1 MAIPLL
7 IVGGRIIDPGQGI
20 DKVGDLLIAE
30 GSIARVGQG
39 EEDQTPEQYQVLHAE
54 GMIVCPGLIDLHCHL
69 REPGFEEKET
79 IATGTRAAAGGGFT
93 TICCMANTN
102 PPIDSRAAVEF
113 IQKKAAAEG
122 AVRVL
127 PIGCITKG
135 RKGEEMVEMGELAG
149 AGVVALSDDGDPVG
163 DSRLM
168 RYVLEYSRSFDLILI
183 DHCEDVSLSQ
193 DGVMNEGWVSTKLG
207 LRGIP
212 AAAEEVMVARDIA
225 LAEMTGAR
233 VHIAH
238 VSTAGSADL
247 IRRAKDKGIPVTA
260 EVTPHHLT
268 LTEERVMGY
277 GWDNK
282 KPSSLPLI
290 AYDTNAKVNPP
301 LRTARDVQAL
311 IAALK
316 EGVIDAIATD
326 HAPHEDVEKI
336 CEFDIAAFGISGLE
350 TALGSLLTLVHNG
363 EVDLP
368 TLISKLTA
376 EPAKILRKSE
386 IGALKVGA
394 SGDVTIFDPQ
404 AEWIVEPSDFASKG
418 KNTPLAGCLLKGKVM
433 ATICRG
439 EIVHKEDA
447 VKLETIGRQTRVR
460 G

>member
-7 IVGGRIIDPGQGI
+7 IVGGRIIDPSQGI

-30 GSIARVGQG
+30 GRIAWAAQG
-39 EEDQTPEQYQVLHAE
+39 KEDLEHYQILHAE
-54 GMIVCPGLIDLHCHL
+54 GMIVCPGLVDLHCHL

-79 IATGTRAAAGGGFT
+79 IATGTRAAARGGFT

-102 PPIDSRAAVEF
+102 PPIDTRATVEF
-113 IQKKAAAEG
+113 IQKKAASEG
-122 AVRVL
+122 VVRVL

-135 RKGEEMVEMGELAG
+135 RKGEEMVEMGELADAG
-149 AGVVALSDDGDPVG
+149 AVALSDDGNPVA

-168 RYVLEYSRSFDLILI
+168 RYVLEYSRSFGLVII

-193 DGVMNEGWVSTKLG
+193 GGMMNEGWVSTRLG

-212 AAAEEVMVARDIA
+212 AAAEEAIVARDIA
-225 LAEMTGAR
+225 LADMTGGR

-247 IRRAKDKGIPVTA
+247 IRRAKDRGITVTA

-268 LTEERVMGY
+268 MTEERVMGY

-282 KPSSLPLI
+282 KPSSLPRL

-301 LRTARDVQAL
+301 LRTAKDVEAL
-311 IAALK
+311 IDALK

-326 HAPHEDVEKI
+326 HAPYEDVAKM

-350 TALGSLLTLVHNG
+350 TALGSLLALVHSG
-363 EVDLP
+363 RIDLDA
-368 TLISKLTA
+368 LISKLTA
-376 EPAKILRKSE
+376 EPAEILGKSE
-386 IGALKVGA
+386 IGTLKAGA
-394 SGDVTIFDPQ
+394 AGDVAIFDPE
-404 AEWIVEPSDFASKG
+404 AEWVVDPAAFASKG

-433 ATICRG
+433 ATICGG
-439 EIVHKEDA
+439 EVVHKEDA
-447 VKLETIGRQTRVR
+447 VKLETIGREAFRT
-460 G
+460 

>member
-1 MAIPLL
+1 MTALPLL

-20 DKVGDLLIAE
+20 DRVGDLLIAE
-30 GSIARVGQG
+30 GSIAEGLTF
-39 EEDQTPEQYQVLHAE
+39 EHYQVLHAE
-54 GMIVCPGLIDLHCHL
+54 GMVVCPGFVDLHCHL

-79 IATGTRAAAGGGFT
+79 IATGTRAAARGGFT
-93 TICCMANTN
+93 TVCCMPNTN
-102 PPIDSRAAVEF
+102 PPIDTRAAVEF
-113 IQKKAAAEG
+113 IQKKAAVEG
-122 AVRVL
+122 VVRVL
-127 PIGCITKG
+127 PIGCITRG
-135 RKGEEMVEMGELAG
+135 RKGVEMVEMGELAE
-149 AGVVALSDDGDPVG
+149 AGVVALSDDGNPVS

-168 RYVLEYSRSFDLILI
+168 RYALEYSRSFDLLII

-247 IRRAKDKGIPVTA
+247 IRRARDKGIPVTA

-311 IAALK
+311 TAALK

-336 CEFDIAAFGISGLE
+336 CEFDIAASGISGLE
-350 TALGSLLTLVHNG
+350 TALGSLFELVHSG
-363 EVDLP
+363 EIDLM
-368 TLISKLTA
+368 TLISKLTS
-376 EPAKILRKSE
+376 EPAKLLRKSE
-386 IGALKVGA
+386 IGTLKAGA
-394 SGDVTIFDPQ
+394 CGDVAIFDPE
-404 AEWIVEPSDFASKG
+404 AEWVVDPDTFASKG
-418 KNTPLAGCLLKGKVM
+418 KNTPFAGCLLKGRVM

-447 VKLETIGRQTRVR
+447 VRLETIGRQTRV
-460 G
+460 GGKS